1 MKAGRFRE
9 DLYYRL
15 NVVSLALP
23 LLSERREDIVPLA
36 AHYLRVTAARY
47 GKDVQTIAPEG
58 LQTLLAAPWPGNVR
72 QLVNVI
78 EQAVALCTSGVGPGP
93 PIPQALKE
101 EPAPLASL
109 QEARGAFQR
118 EYLVPIR
125 RTCGGSVTPG

>member
-36 AHYLRVTAARY
+36 AHYLRVTATRY

-78 EQAVALCTSGVGPGP
+78 EQAGSLCTSGV
-93 PIPQALKE
+93 A
-101 EPAPLASL
+101 PAPLLHQAMKD
-109 QEARGAFQR
+109 
-118 EYLVPIR
+118 VPL
-125 RTCGGSVTPG
+125 

>member
-36 AHYLRVTAARY
+36 AHYLRVTATRY

-78 EQAVALCTSGVGPGP
+78 EQAVAPRTSGRVPASLLPPALQVGPP
-93 PIPQALKE
+93 
-101 EPAPLASL
+101 
-109 QEARGAFQR
+109 
-118 EYLVPIR
+118 
-125 RTCGGSVTPG
+125 

>member
-36 AHYLRVTAARY
+36 AHYLRVTATRY

-78 EQAVALCTSGVGPGP
+78 EQA
-93 PIPQALKE
+93 
-101 EPAPLASL
+101 ASL
-109 QEARGAFQR
+109 IPFGLVADLLLPPAVEAELA
-118 EYLVPIR
+118 L
-125 RTCGGSVTPG
+125 